1 MTKPNSPH
9 GLLPALLLP
18 LSVMVWGLF
27 SWQGLHSLHLRWI
40 RFDEPY
46 AVGYPAVALCVWWLF
61 RHREVIRSRITA
73 PHGLAFLLFAG
84 VLLGFAFGQLVQLQL
99 AMQLGAIGLL
109 WTGALCLLGW
119 PAGRLLLF
127 PLMLMSLAVP
137 LWDFLVDPLRTMTVW
152 FSQHMLDAF
161 AVPALID
168 GYFIH
173 LPAGDIEVA
182 GGCSGLNLLLAMM
195 LMGLLFAESHA
206 MPRERRAAIVLL
218 AIAFG
223 ILDNWIRVL
232 ALVLIA
238 HFSQMQSE
246 LVHHHGNFGWWIFA
260 INLLPYLWL
269 AARIEGPVRSAVAST
284 GDAVSGMTAQQGR
297 AIVRSAV
304 ALLAGM
310 VIVGAAVTQLEQRRG
325 TLTHGFASPAGG
337 VAQAPGWLPKYS
349 GQDVTQNWRFDVGG
363 RPLELLAL
371 TFVEQRAD
379 KKLIYY
385 SNVIAGEHALRAAG
399 RVEITPDFAVNT
411 AVVNGG
417 GLRVVWWYWWVDGAV
432 STSPLK
438 TKLLQ
443 LRAMLT
449 GDPSAALIALSTRCQ
464 RSDCAALI
472 NELTPQVTPILQ
484 ASWQMA
490 PLP

>member
-1 MTKPNSPH
+1 MTKPNSLQ
-9 GLLPALLLP
+9 GVLPASLTLLA
-18 LSVMVWGLF
+18 VMAWGVF

-40 RFDEPY
+40 RLDEPY
-46 AVGYPAVALCVWWLF
+46 AVGYPAVMLCAWWLF
-61 RHREVIRSRITA
+61 RHREAIRRRIAA
-73 PHGLAFLLFAG
+73 PHWLAFTLFAG
-84 VLLGFAFGQLVQLQL
+84 ALLGFAIGQLVQLQL
-99 AMQLGAIGLL
+99 LMQLGAIGLM

-119 PAGRLLLF
+119 PVGRLLLF
-127 PLMLMSLAVP
+127 PLMLMALAVP
-137 LWDFLVDPLRTMTVW
+137 IWDFLVDPLRTMTVW
-152 FSQHMLDAF
+152 FTQHMLDAL

-182 GGCSGLNLLLAMM
+182 GGCSGLNLLLAMV

-206 MPRERRAAIVLL
+206 MPRERRVAIVLL

-246 LVHHHGNFGWWIFA
+246 LVHHHGNFGWWVFA
-260 INLLPYLWL
+260 INLLPFLWL
-269 AARIEGPVRSAVAST
+269 AARIEGPVRSAVAHT
-284 GDAVSGMTAQQGR
+284 ADAVPGMTAQQGR

-310 VIVGAAVTQLEQRRG
+310 VIVGAAVAQLENRRG
-325 TLTHGFASPAGG
+325 AMISGFADPTGG
-337 VAQAPGWLPKYS
+337 IAQAPGWLPQYS
-349 GQDVTQNWRFDVGG
+349 GQDVTQSWRFTLDG

-371 TFVEQRAD
+371 TFVEQRPD

-385 SNVIAGEHALRAAG
+385 SNVIAGEHALRASG
-399 RVEITPDFAVNT
+399 RVEVAPDFAVNT

-417 GLRVVWWYWWVDGAV
+417 GLRAVWWYWWVDGAV

-449 GDPSAALIALSTRCQ
+449 GDPSAALIALSTPCQ
-464 RSDCAALI
+464 RSDCTALI
-472 NELTPQVTPILQ
+472 EELTPQVRPLLLE
-484 ASWQMA
+484 SRQMA
-490 PLP
+490 RLP